1 MDRSTVERPLDPEHP
16 PARLGAPR
24 LPGGRVEPV
33 RAAEAHPPVDV
44 RPVLVPVT
52 VAATI
57 LLALSGLDLAGSRP
71 GLGTLAG
78 AGALLVASVF
88 ADRHPVPL
96 RSGALGGI
104 SLAAIFIVGA
114 GLLYGPWWACLVGG
128 LARAIVEL
136 SAFRSHERLLYN
148 TAVYAVSGATSLAVF
163 AIDEASSASAT
174 VSAVAQA
181 SIAFWLTNVFLVS
194 LIAARTRRAGAL
206 PDLVATL
213 RETVLPFAITAS
225 GTLLLV
231 ILWQRSPWLSPALAG
246 PLVAVAAYQVST
258 ARAYAAVQLA
268 MTDVLTGL
276 GNRRALFDALER
288 EVQLSRSRL
297 RPLCLCLI
305 DVDDFK
311 DVNDRFGHPVGDE
324 VLARVATTLSRH
336 GKAFRLGGDEFA
348 LLLPGLGEQAGRT
361 VARGA
366 LAELTATRY
375 AHGEPLG
382 VSVGVA
388 SLGAH
393 GDRDE
398 FLREVDAAL
407 YQAKEHGKGRIWVRG
422 ERSETGGA
430 EVEARLRVATS
441 LAGMLDAFPN
451 DASLLSADELAEQI
465 GGKLGMADEQIVQ
478 LSLAA
483 RLRDVGTVTLPH
495 GLLHKPEPLT
505 ASERAAIRQHPV
517 AGANM
522 LEALGVEHVASWV
535 RHHHERF
542 DGAGYPDGLAAD
554 AIPLGARILCVADAY
569 HAMTSDRAHSGRISH
584 DAALRELARC
594 AGTQFD
600 PLVVA
605 VAAEVLGS
613 ALAA

>member
-1 MDRSTVERPLDPEHP
+1 MEPVSDL
-16 PARLGAPR
+16 AAPR
-24 LPGGRVEPV
+24 PI
-33 RAAEAHPPVDV
+33 DV
-44 RPVLVPVT
+44 RPVLIPVT
-52 VAATI
+52 VAAA
-57 LLALSGLDLAGSRP
+57 LLTVLACLDIVESGPR
-71 GLGTLAG
+71 LGTLAG

-96 RSGALGGI
+96 RSGELGGI
-104 SLAAIFIVGA
+104 SLAAIFIVG
-114 GLLYGPWWACLVGG
+114 GGVLYGSWWACLIGG

-136 SAFRSHERLLYN
+136 CAFRSRERLLYN
-148 TAVYAVSGATSLAVF
+148 SAVYALSGATSLAVF
-163 AIDEASSASAT
+163 AVNDATSVIGT

-181 SIAFWLTNVFLVS
+181 STAFWLTNVFLVS
-194 LIAARTRRAGAL
+194 LIAAWTRRAGVRSGFL
-206 PDLVATL
+206 ATV
-213 RETVLPFAITAS
+213 RETFLPFAITAS

-258 ARAYAAVQLA
+258 SRAYAAVQLA

-276 GNRRALFDALER
+276 GNRRALFDKLER

-311 DVNDRFGHPVGDE
+311 NVNDRFGHPVGDE
-324 VLARVATTLSRH
+324 VLARVAATLSRH
-336 GKAFRLGGDEFA
+336 GRAFRLGGDEFA

-366 LAELTATRY
+366 LAELLTTRY

-382 VSVGVA
+382 VSMGVA

-393 GDRDE
+393 GDRDA

-407 YQAKEHGKGRIWVRG
+407 YQAKEHGKGRVWVRG

-430 EVEARLRVATS
+430 EVEAKLRVATS
-441 LAGMLDAFPN
+441 LAGMLDPFPN
-451 DASLLSADELAEQI
+451 DTSLLSADELAEQI
-465 GGKLGMADEQIVQ
+465 GGRLGMAEEQIVQ

-505 ASERAAIRQHPV
+505 TSERAAIRQHPV

-542 DGAGYPDGLAAD
+542 DGAGYPDSLAGD
-554 AIPLGARILCVADAY
+554 QIPLGARILCVADAY

-584 DAALRELARC
+584 EAALRELARC
-594 AGTQFD
+594 AGSQFD
-600 PLVVA
+600 PYVVA
-605 VAAEVLGS
+605 VAADVLGT

>member
-1 MDRSTVERPLDPEHP
+1 MKPVSAHDQDR
-16 PARLGAPR
+16 A
-24 LPGGRVEPV
+24 
-33 RAAEAHPPVDV
+33 VDV
-44 RPVLVPVT
+44 RPVLIPVV
-52 VAATI
+52 VAAAV
-57 LLALSGLDLAGSRP
+57 LLVLACLDIIESGPR
-71 GLGTLAG
+71 LGTLVG
-78 AGALLVASVF
+78 AGALLVAAIF

-96 RSGALGGI
+96 RGGALGGI
-104 SLAAIFIVGA
+104 SLAAIFIVG
-114 GLLYGPWWACLVGG
+114 GGVLYGSWWACLIGG
-128 LARAIVEL
+128 LSRAIVEL
-136 SAFRSHERLLYN
+136 GAFRSRERLLYN
-148 TAVYAVSGATSLAVF
+148 SAVYALSGATSLAIF
-163 AIDEASSASAT
+163 AVNDPASATGT

-181 SIAFWLTNVFLVS
+181 STAFWLTNVFLVS
-194 LIAARTRRAGAL
+194 LIAAWSRRAGVLADFL
-206 PDLVATL
+206 ATI
-213 RETVLPFAITAS
+213 RVTFLPFAITAS

-258 ARAYAAVQLA
+258 SRAYAAVQLA
-268 MTDVLTGL
+268 MTDALTGL
-276 GNRRALFDALER
+276 GNRRALFDELER

-311 DVNDRFGHPVGDE
+311 DVNDRFGHPVGDD
-324 VLARVATTLSRH
+324 VLARVAATLSRH

-348 LLLPGLGEQAGRT
+348 LLLPGLEEQAGRT

-366 LAELTATRY
+366 LTELLATRY

-393 GDRDE
+393 GDRDA

-422 ERSETGGA
+422 ERSEAGGA

-465 GGKLGMADEQIVQ
+465 GSKLGMADEQIVQ

-495 GLLHKPEPLT
+495 GLLYKPEPLT
-505 ASERAAIRQHPV
+505 ARERAAIHQHPV

-522 LEALGVEHVASWV
+522 LEALGVDHVASWV

-542 DGAGYPDGLAAD
+542 DGAGYPEGLAAD
-554 AIPLGARILCVADAY
+554 EIPLGARILCVADAY
-569 HAMTSDRAHSGRISH
+569 HAMTSDRVHSGRISH

-594 AGTQFD
+594 AGSQFD

-605 VAAEVLGS
+605 VAAEVLGT